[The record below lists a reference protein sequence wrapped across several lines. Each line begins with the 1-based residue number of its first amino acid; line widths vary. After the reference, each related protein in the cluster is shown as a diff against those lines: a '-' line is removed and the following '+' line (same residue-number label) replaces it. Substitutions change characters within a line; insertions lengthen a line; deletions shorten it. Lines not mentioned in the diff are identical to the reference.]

1 MIYFYLVFS
10 ELLSR
15 ILDLEGDEC
24 DPVESKMSVT
34 AFQFASFFLVVG
46 STKAIPKA
54 LKEIAQE
61 CKTLQNYL
69 L

>member
-1 MIYFYLVFS
+1 
-10 ELLSR
+10 
-15 ILDLEGDEC
+15 
-24 DPVESKMSVT
+24 MSVT